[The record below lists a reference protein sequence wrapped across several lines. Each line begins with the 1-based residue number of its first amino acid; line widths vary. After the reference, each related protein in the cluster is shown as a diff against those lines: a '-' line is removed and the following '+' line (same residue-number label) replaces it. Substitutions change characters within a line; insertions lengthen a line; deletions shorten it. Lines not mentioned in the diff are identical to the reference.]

1 MAVQYI
7 GTSIS
12 GLAADTKP
20 TPSGNEKGLL
30 FVETDTNK
38 LYQWDTDS
46 WNLLSNA
53 ATQVTVTDNITGC
66 FIKDT
71 VSIPGYGNIVAY
83 FSPNKT

>member
-53 ATQVTVTDNITGC
+53 ASQITVTDNM
-66 FIKDT
+66 KL
-71 VSIPGYGNIVAY
+71 
-83 FSPNKT
+83 